1 MKLFWSSTE
10 YPQVNS
16 KIVVV
21 AETILK
27 SNRKWSDV
35 LFFRGLKSIFRS
47 LNKLPTLAV
56 PMSLRGN

>member
-47 LNKLPTLAV
+47 LNKLPIRAV
-56 PMSLRGN
+56 PMSLRRN

>member
-16 KIVVV
+16 KIVVF

-27 SNRKWSDV
+27 SNRKWSDA

-47 LNKLPTLAV
+47 LNQLPILAV
-56 PMSLRGN
+56 PISFLGN